1 MREYDVLVIGGGS
14 GGCASAIRSTDLGK
28 KVALIEYRKK
38 DGIGGTCINRGCIPT
53 KALLKS
59 AEVYKTINEAKK
71 FGVEVEG
78 ASFDMKKIM
87 KKKDSIVKN
96 MRFGLSSFILKS
108 RGIEIINGKAALASK
123 NTVEVTYENGEKE
136 ILKAESIVLATGS
149 EPAMIPAFKIDGK
162 QVITSDD
169 CLCMTEVPES
179 LLIIGAGAVG
189 IEFGTVFSSFGSKVT
204 LVEMVDHAAPLLKD
218 EELCCQVEKYL
229 TKKGIDLKLGVA
241 IKEIKAEEGKVTSV
255 LGNGEA
261 VETEKVLVS
270 IGRKLN
276 TDGLNLE
283 GVGIEMGERGRI
295 KVDSHMRTSVENIYA
310 VGDIVAGPQLS
321 HKAQREGVVAGENI
335 CGMDTEMDL
344 DTVPWVIF
352 SQPEIASVGIS
363 KAEAEERGIEAIE
376 GKLPFMANEK
386 ANTMQETTGMIKII
400 AEKESHKII
409 GGKIFGPE
417 ASLLIAELALAVK
430 NGNTLEDI
438 GDTIHAHP
446 TLSEGVME
454 AAKSG
459 LGKAFHPQKG

>member
-28 KVALIEYRKK
+28 KVVLIEYRKK

-78 ASFDMKKIM
+78 ASFDIKRIV
-87 KKKDSIVKN
+87 KKKDSIVNN

-136 ILKAESIVLATGS
+136 ILKAQNIVLATGS
-149 EPAMIPAFKIDGK
+149 EPAMIPAFKIDGR

-283 GVGIEMGERGRI
+283 AVGIEMGERGRI

>member
-78 ASFDMKKIM
+78 ASFDMKKIV
-87 KKKDSIVKN
+87 KKKDSIVNN

>member
-1 MREYDVLVIGGGS
+1 LREYDVLVIGGGS

-28 KVALIEYRKK
+28 KVVLIEYRKK

-78 ASFDMKKIM
+78 ASFDIKRIV

-136 ILKAESIVLATGS
+136 ILKAQNIVLATGS
-149 EPAMIPAFKIDGK
+149 EPAMIPAFKIDGR

-283 GVGIEMGERGRI
+283 AVGIEMGERGRI

>member
-1 MREYDVLVIGGGS
+1 
-14 GGCASAIRSTDLGK
+14 
-28 KVALIEYRKK
+28 
-38 DGIGGTCINRGCIPT
+38 
-53 KALLKS
+53 
-59 AEVYKTINEAKK
+59 
-71 FGVEVEG
+71 
-78 ASFDMKKIM
+78 MKKIV
-87 KKKDSIVKN
+87 KKKDSIVNN

>member
-78 ASFDMKKIM
+78 ASFDMKKIV

>member
-1 MREYDVLVIGGGS
+1 LREYDVLVIGGGS

-28 KVALIEYRKK
+28 KVVLIEYRKK

-78 ASFDMKKIM
+78 ASLDMKKIV
-87 KKKDSIVKN
+87 KKKDSIVNN

-136 ILKAESIVLATGS
+136 ILKAQNIVLATGS
-149 EPAMIPAFKIDGK
+149 EPAMIPAFKIDGR

-283 GVGIEMGERGRI
+283 AVGIEMGERGRI
-295 KVDSHMRTSVENIYA
+295 KVDSHMRTNIENIYA

-344 DTVPWVIF
+344 DVVPWVIF

>member
-1 MREYDVLVIGGGS
+1 LREYDVLVIGGGS

-78 ASFDMKKIM
+78 ASFDMKKIV
-87 KKKDSIVKN
+87 KKKDSIVNN

>member
-28 KVALIEYRKK
+28 KVVLIEYRKK

-78 ASFDMKKIM
+78 ASFDIKRIV

-136 ILKAESIVLATGS
+136 ILKAQNIVLATGS
-149 EPAMIPAFKIDGK
+149 EPAMIPAFKIDGR

-283 GVGIEMGERGRI
+283 AVGIEMGERGRI
-295 KVDSHMRTSVENIYA
+295 KVDSHMRTNIENIYA

-344 DTVPWVIF
+344 DVVPWVIF

>member
-1 MREYDVLVIGGGS
+1 LRVYDVLVLGGGS

-71 FGVEVEG
+71 FGMSVDG
-78 ASFDMKKIM
+78 FSYDMKKIV

-108 RGIEIINGKAALASK
+108 RGIEIINGKASLASK

-136 ILKAESIVLATGS
+136 TLRAENIVIATGS

-218 EELCCQVEKYL
+218 QELSLAVEKYL
-229 TKKGIDLKLGVA
+229 AKNGVDLKLGVA
-241 IKEIKAEEGKVTSV
+241 IKEIIAEDGKVTSV
-255 LGNGEA
+255 LGNGERI
-261 VETEKVLVS
+261 ETEKVLVS

-276 TDGLNLE
+276 TDGLGLE
-283 GVGIEMGERGRI
+283 AAGIEMGERGRI
-295 KVDSHMRTSVENIYA
+295 KVDSHMRTNVDNIYA

-344 DTVPWVIF
+344 DIVPWVIF

-376 GKLPFMANEK
+376 GKLPFLANEK

-400 AEKESHKII
+400 AEKDSHKII

-454 AAKSG
+454 AAKGG

>member
-28 KVALIEYRKK
+28 KVVLIEYRKK

-78 ASFDMKKIM
+78 ASFDIKRIV

-136 ILKAESIVLATGS
+136 ILKAQNIVLATGS
-149 EPAMIPAFKIDGK
+149 EPAMIPAFKIDGR

-283 GVGIEMGERGRI
+283 AVGIEMGERGRI